1 MDRRFSCMEQRQ
13 KIEPFCCTIQEQ
25 SLQTTQ
31 PMPKPTLSWSQ
42 VVAEVKVPAITAKDL
57 STERMKLDDTT
68 FTGSTSLDIE
78 TDKSP
83 EGFVF
88 TSVCDGRASK
98 KYISD
103 SSMFSQG
110 DDRMFSHSPS
120 LPPYLVI
127 KVQNVSVLHS
137 SLVSTVSLTY
147 IHL

>member
-1 MDRRFSCMEQRQ
+1 MDQRFSCMEQRQ
-13 KIEPFCCTIQEQ
+13 KTESFCCTIQEQ

-31 PMPKPTLSWSQ
+31 PMPKHTLSWSQ

-57 STERMKLDDTT
+57 STERMKFDDTT

-83 EGFVF
+83 EGFVP
-88 TSVCDGRASK
+88 TSVYEGRASR

-103 SSMFSQG
+103 SSLFAQG

-137 SLVSTVSLTY
+137 SLFSTVSLSY